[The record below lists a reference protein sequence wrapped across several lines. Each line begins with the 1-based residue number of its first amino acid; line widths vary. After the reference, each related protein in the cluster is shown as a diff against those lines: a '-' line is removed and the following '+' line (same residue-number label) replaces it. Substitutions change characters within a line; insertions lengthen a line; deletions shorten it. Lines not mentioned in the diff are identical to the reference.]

1 MELEK
6 FKQLSK
12 LPLSITILSHGNVKP
27 ERGFSIKKTLLEI
40 RGTAIEEETL
50 EAVREVKDLLIHS
63 SKLENFTNDKGLI
76 KSCRDTNVVYK

>member
-27 ERGFSIKKTLLEI
+27 ERGFTIKKTLLEI

-63 SKLENFTNDKGLI
+63 SKLENFTKGLI